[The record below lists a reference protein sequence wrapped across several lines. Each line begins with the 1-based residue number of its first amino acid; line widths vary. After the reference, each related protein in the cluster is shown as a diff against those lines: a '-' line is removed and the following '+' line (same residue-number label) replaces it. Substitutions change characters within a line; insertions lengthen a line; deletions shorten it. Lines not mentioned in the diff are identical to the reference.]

1 MQQEKRWYLY
11 ISKKLFL
18 IILFWQAFLEYAVGL
33 YCKDPLGIS
42 PIKVKRSFPLTILPP
57 NL

>member
-18 IILFWQAFLEYAVGL
+18 IILW
-33 YCKDPLGIS
+33 
-42 PIKVKRSFPLTILPP
+42 KRKSFDKLSL
-57 NL
+57 NMQ